1 MIQSAASSTS
11 NSLALALGMPAASGE
26 DGTGPGDFAALLE
39 TSLAAGSPTGAEGA
53 AETAAS
59 PLTALALQM
68 RQVTGKAVGKGLPLE
83 LLLAD
88 PAKTG
93 TTAEGEESLT
103 ASETTPALAT
113 VQPEIVLPGLVVP
126 AQIVASAAPQ
136 PQPQPQPQPPAPA
149 PAPAAATRS
158 TADSLKQ
165 SAAAQAI
172 RTSSASRTAL
182 AAATVSPPVPSAQ
195 PLAPL
200 PTTPSNSDAGLASPV
215 DLARILGET
224 AGQTNP
230 TGAPQSVGS
239 LPPTAKAAPGALARS
254 LAALTPVSATVA
266 QVTAQA
272 AATPSILPLPTPKT
286 AAETPQKSAVAQG
299 LASTETNG
307 ALAMPQTS
315 VAAPQIAGAAN
326 PAPAQLATPTGLTT
340 AAPDAT
346 AIAAKPASSSE
357 PKDDA
362 SAPPAPELRQTAN
375 TPPLPTPAGPL
386 AIESSVTE
394 AAKPAGS
401 AAGDAAPAA
410 ARDSPAVTA
419 QPMVI
424 PADAPTLAPDIA
436 PATAPA
442 TASVQSGHDFAALV
456 DRLVDAR
463 DAAAPQTVHAALSH
477 SEFGKVSLRFDQ
489 DAKGLSVAMSSADP
503 GFAGAVQA
511 SAASAQSQTA
521 SDNGSAAARQEGRQ
535 DPRQE
540 TRNEARNDGF
550 GQQQA
555 SGSPSGQS
563 QASERNGRNSQNQTE
578 TRSGGRQA
586 GSEHQADDAA
596 DTRGGIYA

>member
-136 PQPQPQPQPPAPA
+136 PQPQPPAPA

-165 SAAAQAI
+165 SAATQAI
-172 RTSSASRTAL
+172 RASSASRTAL
-182 AAATVSPPVPSAQ
+182 AAATVAPPVPSAQ

-200 PTTPSNSDAGLASPV
+200 PAVPSNADAGLASPA

-230 TGAPQSVGS
+230 SGAPQSVES

-286 AAETPQKSAVAQG
+286 AAETPQKSAFAQG

-315 VAAPQIAGAAN
+315 VTAPQIAGAAN
-326 PAPAQLATPTGLTT
+326 PAPAQPATPTGLTI

-346 AIAAKPASSSE
+346 AIATKPASSSE

-410 ARDSPAVTA
+410 ARDSLAVTT

-424 PADAPTLAPDIA
+424 PADAPTLAPDVA

>member
-26 DGTGPGDFAALLE
+26 DGSGPGDFAALLE
-39 TSLAAGSPTGAEGA
+39 TPLAAGSPTGAEGV

-103 ASETTPALAT
+103 ANETNSALAT

-126 AQIVASAAPQ
+126 AQIITSAA
-136 PQPQPQPQPPAPA
+136 PQPQPPAPA

-200 PTTPSNSDAGLASPV
+200 PAVPSNADAGLASPA
-215 DLARILGET
+215 DLARILGEN
-224 AGQTNP
+224 AGQTTNP
-230 TGAPQSVGS
+230 TGAPQSVES

-286 AAETPQKSAVAQG
+286 AAETPQKSAFAQG

-315 VAAPQIAGAAN
+315 VTAPQIAGAAN
-326 PAPAQLATPTGLTT
+326 PAPAQPATPTGVTI

-410 ARDSPAVTA
+410 ARDSLAVTT

-424 PADAPTLAPDIA
+424 PADAPSLAPDIA

-540 TRNEARNDGF
+540 TRNEARSDGF